1 MSTSHPLFT
10 AALDDLN
17 TLRSRPWNHALDV
30 DAFESFLLANP
41 GAILRNREDHLTVSV
56 MVFTP
61 ELSHLLLCFH
71 AKGGVWVQPGGHLE
85 PSDDTLRQAAAREV
99 VEESGVE
106 DLTWVDDAPIDLTRY
121 TSTAT
126 FGACVGHWD
135 LTYAATAPARTP
147 GVSQESKAVG
157 WFPVSDLAQPQAHGF
172 SDQVDRV
179 LQRINQLS

>member
-1 MSTSHPLFT
+1 VSTPHPLFA

-17 TLRSRPWNHALDV
+17 TLRERPWAHALDV

-41 GAILRNREDHLTVSV
+41 GAVLRDRAEHLTVSV
-56 MVFTP
+56 MVFTLD
-61 ELSHLLLCFH
+61 LSQILLCFH

-85 PSDDTLRQAAAREV
+85 PSDDTPRQAAAREV
-99 VEESGVE
+99 LEESGVE
-106 DLTWVDDAPIDLTRY
+106 DLTWVDDAPVDLTRY

-147 GVSQESKAVG
+147 RVSEESKAVG
-157 WFPVSDLAQPQAHGF
+157 WFPVSDLAHPQARGF

-179 LQRINQLS
+179 LQRIKQFS